1 MQVHVI
7 ICAKN
12 DKTCVTPSSYGFL
25 RGSILYRYFAD
36 YFPIRLVKTV
46 DLDPNK
52 TYLFGSHPHGI
63 LCFGA
68 FMAFATDA
76 LDFPRLF
83 PGIRPRLLTLKHF
96 HYLPGIKEM
105 LLSNGCCAASRES
118 IETLLR

>member
-1 MQVHVI
+1 MYR
-7 ICAKN
+7 
-12 DKTCVTPSSYGFL
+12 TCVTRSSYGFL

-36 YFPIRLVKTV
+36 YFPIKLVKTV
-46 DLDPNK
+46 DLDPDK

-118 IETLLR
+118 IETLLK